1 MATRALQPVRW
12 IKGRDGKTPEMQ
24 KLTGVTAINPGE
36 LLVKANE
43 VLAIC
48 ADAATVVTH
57 LAVTDSDD
65 QVLPGDSAYTMPVV
79 IVRPGDTFEMS
90 AWSVTPA
97 SAVIADSA
105 LDAQAG
111 YNIKKVTVSGVT
123 AWVLDIDVT
132 GGSAPCVRLIGRSTK
147 DSATDLYPRVSVQFL
162 NTVTQATS

>member
-12 IKGRDGKTPEMQ
+12 IKSANGKPPEMQ
-24 KLTGVTAINPGE
+24 KLTGVTAMKPGE
-36 LLVKANE
+36 LCVKANE

-57 LAVTDSDD
+57 LVVSDSDT
-65 QVLPGDSAYTMPVV
+65 QVLPGDSAYTQPVV
-79 IVRPGDTFEMS
+79 IIKPGDTFEMS
-90 AWSVTPA
+90 AWSVTPP

-105 LDAQAG
+105 LDAQSG

-132 GGSAPCVRLIGRSTK
+132 GGASPAVRLIGRNTK
-147 DSATDLYPRVSVQFL
+147 DSATDLYPRVFVQFL
-162 NTVTQATS
+162 GTVTQST